1 MIRRKA
7 VTFVWAMAWVLALT
21 STIAIS
27 SPMPLGSLLGSKNAT
42 LDGQAPLPHTTLL
55 EGDSLR
61 VTDGLAMV
69 TLDQGNRMVLGSQ
82 TQASFLREA
91 NAVTVSLTQG
101 HVSLYHPRA
110 SSSFRIKA
118 GDVTV
123 SPANGYQT
131 LGEVAVADGLLAVTA
146 KDGALEVEKG
156 GTTQEVANGKTIT
169 LATTA
174 GRAPT
179 PVPPKRH
186 LKHFPFPGNP
196 SNAHITAPTP
206 LLVVSMLAA
215 VGFGTA
221 YLVDELTES
230 DQPASPVTPGP

>member
-7 VTFVWAMAWVLALT
+7 TTFVWAMAWVLAMT

-55 EGDSLR
+55 EGDKLR
-61 VTDGLAMV
+61 VDDGLAMV
-69 TLDQGNRMVLGSQ
+69 TLTQGNRMVLGRQ

-101 HVSLYHPRA
+101 NVSLYHPQA

-123 SPANGYQT
+123 SPAKGYRT
-131 LGEVAVADGLLAVTA
+131 LGEVAIADGLLAVTA
-146 KDGALEVEKG
+146 KDGTLRVEKNG
-156 GTTQEVANGKTIT
+156 AVQDVSKGKTIT
-169 LATTA
+169 VATDLA
-174 GRAPT
+174 RAPT
-179 PVPPKRH
+179 PDPQGNGKRH
-186 LKHFPFPGNP
+186 LKRIPPG
-196 SNAHITAPTP
+196 
-206 LLVVSMLAA
+206 LLIALGVAA
-215 VGFGTA
+215 GTA
-221 YLVDELTES
+221 GVAWAIVNATS
-230 DQPASPVTPGP
+230 GGNPASPITPRP